1 MRLRNIILLYRIRLR
16 TRLAHEVFAI
26 LGIAVGVA
34 LLFASQIIRTSPDGS
49 VQRLV
54 SGIVG
59 PMRFQLAARGPEGF
73 DQRLFGEVRRLP
85 GVRTAM
91 PVVEEHANLIGPRG
105 QQAIELLSTDARFA
119 DLGGPVLRRF
129 SAPQLDGQEAL
140 ALPLALAQSTG
151 LTSLEPAVLQ
161 IGGRN
166 ERVFIGAV
174 LFESDLGILANS
186 LVAIV
191 PIAYAQQLA
200 GMPGRLTSVLVQPY
214 GGHDREVRAELER
227 LAAGHVNVQPAD
239 FSGRLFSQ
247 AAGPTNSSAQLFS
260 VIGALVGFLFA
271 FNALMLTA
279 SQRRDLVEDLRLD
292 GYSRGMIVEVLLF
305 DALVLG
311 VAAALVGLVLG
322 DLLSLVLFSSNP
334 GYLAF
339 AFPIAAQRIVT
350 WQSVAVAACG
360 GLLAAFI
367 GVLVPLRGAILSG
380 ASLGLALPRVRLG
393 STSRVVLGELA
404 CWAIV
409 VFILLEAQRAAV
421 VGIVSL
427 VVALLLALPW
437 SIRGVVFGADRLQR
451 VLSSTASHLAV
462 IELRSSSN
470 WGRSLAIAA
479 TGAAAVFGSVAI
491 VGAQSNLE
499 RGLDGASHELA
510 ASADVWVTAA
520 GAQNV
525 LATTAFPPAATGRL
539 ERLPDVR
546 SVGLF
551 RGSFL
556 DYGVRRIWMIAPPGS
571 IAHPLPTGQIVKGDP
586 VLATA
591 RLREGGWAVV
601 SQAVAEEHRLR
612 IGQSFTLPSPRPIV
626 LRVAALSTNIGW
638 SPGAIIMS
646 SSDYARAWPGG
657 GVSAYTVALRAG
669 VAPSQGRN
677 EIERALGAG
686 SGLRVETSSE
696 RERRQRAVSRQGLA
710 RLTQITSLVLIA
722 AILAMAIAMSAMIW
736 QRRPLL
742 ADMKV
747 DGFGKGVLWRSLLIE
762 SALLLGAGCSLGALF
777 GLCAQLL
784 LTHTLAVVT
793 GFPVVLSVGAV
804 VAIASFLLVTTV
816 AVSIVALPGY
826 LATRVR
832 AAIALQD

>member
-1 MRLRNIILLYRIRLR
+1 MRLRNIVLLYRIRLR

-73 DQRLFGEVRRLP
+73 DQRLFGEVQRLP
-85 GVRTAM
+85 GVRAAM
-91 PVVEEHANLIGPRG
+91 PVVEEHANLIGPKG
-105 QQAIELLSTDARFA
+105 PQAIELLSTDASFA

-129 SAPQLDGQEAL
+129 SAPQLDGQMAL

-151 LTSLEPAVLQ
+151 LTSLEPATLQ

-186 LVAIV
+186 LVAIA

-200 GMPGRLTSVLVQPY
+200 GMPGRLTRVLVQPY
-214 GGHDREVRAELER
+214 SGHDREVRAELER
-227 LAAGHVNVQPAD
+227 LAAGRVNVQPAD
-239 FSGRLFSQ
+239 FSGTLFSQ

-271 FNALMLTA
+271 FNALMLTV
-279 SQRRDLVEDLRLD
+279 SQRRNLVEDLRLD
-292 GYSRGMIVEVLLF
+292 GYSRRMIVQVLLF

-339 AFPIAAQRIVT
+339 AFPIASQRIVT
-350 WQSVAVAACG
+350 WQSIAVAACG
-360 GLLAAFI
+360 GLLAAFV

-380 ASLGLALPRVRLG
+380 SLLGPAAPRVRLG
-393 STSRVVLGELA
+393 STSRVVLGELV
-404 CWAIV
+404 CWAVV
-409 VFILLEAQRAAV
+409 VFILLEAPRAAV

-437 SIRGVVFGADRLQR
+437 AIRGVVLVVERLQR
-451 VLSSTASHLAV
+451 VLGSTASHLAV

-499 RGLDGASHELA
+499 GGLDGASHELA

-525 LATTAFPPAATGRL
+525 LATTAFPPTAMGRL

-556 DYGVRRIWMIAPPGS
+556 DYGVRRIWMIAPPSS
-571 IAHPLPTGQIVKGDP
+571 IAHPLPAGQIVAGNS

-638 SPGAIIMS
+638 SPGAIIVS

-657 GVSAYTVALRAG
+657 GVSAYAIALRAG
-669 VAPSQGRN
+669 VSPLRGRSQ
-677 EIERALGAG
+677 IERALGSG
-686 SGLRVETSSE
+686 SGFKVETGAE
-696 RERRQRAVSRQGLA
+696 REQRQRAVSHQGLA
-710 RLTQITSLVLIA
+710 RLTQIASLVLIA
-722 AILAMAIAMSAMIW
+722 AILAMAIAMGAMIW

-762 SALLLGAGCSLGALF
+762 SALLLGTGCSLGALF
-777 GLCAQLL
+777 GLCAQRLL
-784 LTHTLAVVT
+784 AHTLAVVT

-804 VAIASFLLVTTV
+804 VAIGSFLLVTTV